1 MTRFNQLF
9 IAALAAF
16 GVSGALAP
24 LEPTPIEL
32 SARRLPAPRVWG
44 AAYYS
49 PHPATLTKRQRRKLA
64 KGRDVLSGKRKT
76 WRSKY

>member
-9 IAALAAF
+9 TAALAAF
-16 GVSGALAP
+16 SMSGALAP
-24 LEPTPIEL
+24 LQPTPIEL
-32 SARRLPAPRVWG
+32 TARHPPAPRVWG
-44 AAYYS
+44 SAYYS

-64 KGRDVLSGKRKT
+64 NVRDVLSGKRKT